1 MTKISAAHRMADELV
16 EALRDVLAVD
26 CDRVTS
32 MVVIPQIEAACKI
45 RADIAMLESA
55 LEERSAS

>member
-1 MTKISAAHRMADELV
+1 MTKISDAHRMADELV

-32 MVVIPQIEAACKI
+32 LVIIPQIEAACKI

-55 LEERSAS
+55 LEERAAP

>member
-16 EALRDVLAVD
+16 DALRDVLAD

-32 MVVIPQIEAACKI
+32 LVIIPQIEAACKI

-55 LEERSAS
+55 LEERAAP

>member
-1 MTKISAAHRMADELV
+1 MADELV
-16 EALRDVLAVD
+16 DALRDVLATD
-26 CDRVTS
+26 CDRVTA

-55 LEERSAS
+55 LEERAAP